1 MHNIVPE
8 VLLMSDG
15 TMYYNSLPSRLL
27 EYIHDEMSD
36 SLYYRELANE
46 APNERACEL
55 FMEFSRDEAQ
65 HAANFQEVYCRLTG
79 MQPMVSPVCPPQ
91 IPPYCEAIKARIM
104 AESGDLVKYG
114 EESANAPD
122 LMLRNLFYIT
132 SLIEGRHGLR
142 LTTLMCGVDDKKHRC

>member
-1 MHNIVPE
+1 MT
-8 VLLMSDG
+8 DG
-15 TMYYNSLPSRLL
+15 TTYYYNLPSRLL

-36 SLYYRELANE
+36 SLYYQELANQ
-46 APNERACEL
+46 APNRRACEL
-55 FMEFSRDEAQ
+55 FTEFARDEAE
-65 HAANFQEVYCRLTG
+65 HAANFRAAYCRLTG
-79 MQPMVSPVCPPQ
+79 MQPVIPPVNPPR

-122 LMLRNLFYIT
+122 QMLKNLFYVT

-142 LTTLMCGVDDKKHRC
+142 LTTLMCGVDQKRRG